1 VQQVISYYNDGKP
14 YPLSLRD
21 DLIRSLPYLKDRYH
35 DYKEFAKQTF
45 TDVFLARE
53 LDGAVVKNAYTF
65 ATTLARNNG
74 DGTFTM
80 IPLPL
85 QAQISPVYG
94 ILATDVDGDGKNDLL
109 MAGNFE
115 GVKPEIGT
123 MTAGFGVYLRGDGKG
138 HFTPVRELES
148 GFLVP
153 GQARDI
159 ARVRTRSGDIYVVSR
174 NNDRP
179 LIFRPTG
186 GRGRESGR

>member
-1 VQQVISYYNDGKP
+1 
-14 YPLSLRD
+14 
-21 DLIRSLPYLKDRYH
+21 
-35 DYKEFAKQTF
+35 
-45 TDVFLARE
+45 
-53 LDGAVVKNAYTF
+53 
-65 ATTLARNNG
+65 
-74 DGTFTM
+74 M

-85 QAQISPVYG
+85 QAQISPVYA

-138 HFTPVRELES
+138 HFTPVRELDS

-186 GRGRESGR
+186 GRGSGR

>member
-1 VQQVISYYNDGKP
+1 
-14 YPLSLRD
+14 
-21 DLIRSLPYLKDRYH
+21 
-35 DYKEFAKQTF
+35 
-45 TDVFLARE
+45 
-53 LDGAVVKNAYTF
+53 VKNAYTF

-138 HFTPVRELES
+138 HFTPVRELDS

-179 LIFRPTG
+179 LIFQPTA
-186 GRGRESGR
+186 GRGRGSGR